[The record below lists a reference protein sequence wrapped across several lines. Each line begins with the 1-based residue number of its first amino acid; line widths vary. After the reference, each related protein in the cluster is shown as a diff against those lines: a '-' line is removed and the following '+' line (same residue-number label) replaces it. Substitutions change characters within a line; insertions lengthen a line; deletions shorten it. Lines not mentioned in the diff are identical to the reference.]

1 MRKVLVPL
9 IALVALSGC
18 DNPDEF
24 QHPENPKKEIS
35 VTPSV
40 TTSTGTTTTAPATPT
55 DATIPTDAT
64 TAAPLVKPL
73 AKDTSEAKSGDA
85 SVSGTFDKV
94 RVAAAL
100 ETEIAVGGAA
110 KVTVDCSK
118 NSFDKIKFEIKEGT
132 LNIETKDDFSAETA
146 KISIAMPS
154 LVALSTAKTSLVRV
168 SGITGTDF
176 ACSASGQSSVDASG
190 NVDNVVIS
198 SDQNCLVKMK
208 NVNSKNATVT
218 ANGRT
223 AVEVRCSDSV
233 TATAGGEAVITVY
246 GLPRNVTKN
255 RTDKSIINLAP

>member
-1 MRKVLVPL
+1 MRKVLVPI
-9 IALVALSGC
+9 IALLALSGC

-40 TTSTGTTTTAPATPT
+40 TTPTSTETTTTVTTPT
-55 DATIPTDAT
+55 DATTP
-64 TAAPLVKPL
+64 AAPVGKPL

-100 ETEIAVGGAA
+100 ETEIVVGGEP

-118 NSFDKIKFEIKEGT
+118 NSFDKIKFEIKDGT

-154 LVALSTAKTSLVRV
+154 LVALSTEKTSLVKIT
-168 SGITGTDF
+168 GITGTDF
-176 ACSASGQSSVDASG
+176 ACSASGQSSVDGAG

-246 GLPRNVTKN
+246 GMPRKVTKN
-255 RTDKSIINLAP
+255 KTEKSIINLAP

>member
-1 MRKVLVPL
+1 MRKVLVPI
-9 IALVALSGC
+9 IALLALSGC

-35 VTPSV
+35 VTPSA
-40 TTSTGTTTTAPATPT
+40 TTPTSTDTTTTAAAP
-55 DATIPTDAT
+55 PTDAT
-64 TAAPLVKPL
+64 TPAPVVKPL
-73 AKDTSEAKSGDA
+73 AKDTSEAKNGDA

-100 ETEIAVGGAA
+100 ETEIAVGGEP

-118 NSFDKIKFEIKEGT
+118 NSFDQIKFEIKDRT

-146 KISIAMPS
+146 KISIAMPT
-154 LVALSTAKTSLVRV
+154 LVALSTAKTSLVKV

-176 ACSASGQSSVDASG
+176 ACSASGQSSVDAAG

-198 SDQNCLVKMK
+198 SDQSCLVKMK
-208 NVNSKNATVT
+208 NVNSKNATVS

-233 TATAGGEAVITVY
+233 TATAGGESVITVY
-246 GLPRNVTKN
+246 GMPRNVTKN
-255 RTDKSIINLAP
+255 KTGKSIINLAP